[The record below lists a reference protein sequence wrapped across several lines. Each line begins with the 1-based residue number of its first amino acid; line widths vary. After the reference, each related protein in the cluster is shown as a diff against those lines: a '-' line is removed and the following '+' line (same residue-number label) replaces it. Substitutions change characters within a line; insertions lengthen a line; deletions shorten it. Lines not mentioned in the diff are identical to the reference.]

1 MKKIAAFVGNIILI
15 LCFSSCIYKHSSSN
29 YVGRNIQVPIFIYI
43 PESTTVFENVSP
55 IIYKSIW
62 NYYNN
67 LGYNLVNTK
76 ENSYTLKIKIKSL
89 EPTTK
94 FISSDVILY
103 SMQMKIELECTIF
116 DKKQKQLA
124 QKNFNFSTLISKPQ
138 NTILNPGVL
147 EYEYNKLMQ
156 RACPK
161 IEQYFRKNWLDKLK

>member
-1 MKKIAAFVGNIILI
+1 MKKITTLVCNIL
-15 LCFSSCIYKHSSSN
+15 LFFLFTSCIYKNSSYN
-29 YVGRNIQVPIFIYI
+29 YVARNIQTPIFIYI
-43 PESTTVFENVSP
+43 PENITVFENVSP

-67 LGYNLVNTK
+67 LGYNLINTK
-76 ENSYTLKIKIKSL
+76 ENAYTLKIKIKRL
-89 EPTTK
+89 EPSTK

-103 SMQMKIELECTIF
+103 SMQIKIELECAVF
-116 DKKQKQLA
+116 DKEQKLIA
-124 QKNFNFSTLISKPQ
+124 EKNFSFSTLISKPQ

-161 IEQYFRKNWLDKLK
+161 IEQYFRKYWTQ